1 MVQRVIV
8 LGGGSA
14 GFMAAGALKRVM
26 PDLDVLVIRSK
37 DIGIIG
43 VGEGSTIALTDFLH
57 QLLKVKPKTF
67 FDVARPTWKLGLKF
81 IWGPRPYF
89 HYGFGGQADS
99 RMPPLLRNF
108 GYYVDEHDAEY
119 WDTYSALMT
128 HEKVFVRGPGG
139 WPAVHLDLS
148 YHFENE
154 KFAEFLEGYA
164 KAWGARVMDDTVQE
178 VLRDES
184 GVTGLVLKGGT
195 TQTADLYVDASGFY
209 SLLLGKTLGEPLVDF
224 KSSLFCDRAVVGG
237 WARQEGDPIRPYTT
251 CETMNSGW
259 CWQIEHER
267 RVNRGYVYSSA
278 FISDEEA
285 EREFRAVAPLVGPTR
300 IVKFV
305 SGRYQRGWVKNVV
318 AIGNSSGFVEPLEAT
333 ALGVIAMQCRLLAG
347 SLFDSQREVRR
358 THIEQFNRHHERLWD
373 SIRGF
378 IAMHY
383 KFNTRVET
391 PFWRECW
398 EKTDLA
404 GAAEFVEFYQEN
416 GPSSFWGPT
425 LLDPLE
431 PFKTGG
437 YTTLLV
443 GMNVPY
449 RKRYTPTAEEA
460 AWWAGWRARNRRLAD
475 GAMTVAEALDAVHS
489 PGWEW
494 GRWGSGKAIYFDG
507 AERGAGMSYP

>member
-43 VGEGSTIALTDFLH
+43 VGEGSTVGLTDFLH

-67 FDVARPTWKLGLKF
+67 FEVARPTWKLGLKF

-89 HYGFGGQADS
+89 HYGFAGQADS
-99 RMPPLLRNF
+99 RMPALSRNF
-108 GYYVDEHDAEY
+108 GYYVGDGDAPY

-128 HEKVFVRGPGG
+128 HEKAFVRGPDGR
-139 WPAVHLDLS
+139 PAVHLDLS

-164 KAWGARVMDDTVQE
+164 KAWGARVMDDTVQQ
-178 VLRDES
+178 VLQDE
-184 GVTGLVLKGGT
+184 GGIAGLVLKGGT
-195 TQTADLYVDASGFY
+195 TESADLYVDASGFY
-209 SLLLGKTLGEPLVDF
+209 SLLLGKTLGEGLIDF

-237 WARQEGDPIRPYTT
+237 WAREEGDPIRPYTT

-278 FISDEEA
+278 FITDEEA

-358 THIEQFNRHHERLWD
+358 THIQQFNRHHDR
-373 SIRGF
+373 
-378 IAMHY
+378 
-383 KFNTRVET
+383 
-391 PFWRECW
+391 
-398 EKTDLA
+398 
-404 GAAEFVEFYQEN
+404 
-416 GPSSFWGPT
+416 
-425 LLDPLE
+425 
-431 PFKTGG
+431 
-437 YTTLLV
+437 
-443 GMNVPY
+443 
-449 RKRYTPTAEEA
+449 
-460 AWWAGWRARNRRLAD
+460 
-475 GAMTVAEALDAVHS
+475 
-489 PGWEW
+489 
-494 GRWGSGKAIYFDG
+494 
-507 AERGAGMSYP
+507 